1 VGRSYEKALKC
12 KRSLNEKIPSSR
24 TLADILSAWC
34 LVRIRK
40 DETSTSMVEGSKSG
54 EVLDLSY
61 QIQLLSRKRR
71 LEFEKATLWNELS
84 ECEQQCTSVQQA
96 LTSLQFQLK
105 DAQGRQ
111 EGLTMELEQLLLA
124 QEDWVH
130 RRKKLE
136 EELEELG

>member
-1 VGRSYEKALKC
+1 
-12 KRSLNEKIPSSR
+12 
-24 TLADILSAWC
+24 
-34 LVRIRK
+34 
-40 DETSTSMVEGSKSG
+40 MVEGSKSG

-84 ECEQQCTSVQQA
+84 EREQQCTSVQQA
-96 LTSLQFQLK
+96 LTSLQFQLQ
-105 DAQGRQ
+105 DAQGRE

-124 QEDWVH
+124 QEDWVR
-130 RRKKLE
+130 RRKKLA